1 MKKNGNLIVIS
12 GPSGV
17 GKSTLVKKAMAELP
31 DLTFSVSC
39 TTRSPRAGEVD
50 GVAYHFLS
58 EEEFSAKLE
67 AGLFLEH
74 AGVFKHRYGTLKSEV
89 ADRITQ
95 GKEVILDIDV
105 QGAKQIRQAAQ
116 SDETIRNAA
125 VFILI
130 APPSLKALEERLTAR
145 NSESAEQLKLRL
157 DGAAGELRNFRV
169 YDYLVINDELES
181 AAADLINI
189 LKSIRLRT
197 PNITEELFQ

>member
-89 ADRITQ
+89 TDRITQ

-116 SDETIRNAA
+116 ADETIRNAA

-157 DGAAGELRNFRV
+157 DGAAGELRNFRI

>member
-50 GVAYHFLS
+50 GIAYHFLS

-89 ADRITQ
+89 TDRITL

>member
-17 GKSTLVKKAMAELP
+17 GKSTLVKRAMTELP
-31 DLTFSVSC
+31 DLAFSVSC

-50 GVAYHFLS
+50 GTAYHFLS

-67 AGLFLEH
+67 AGEFLEH

-89 ADRITQ
+89 TDRICA

-105 QGAKQIRQAAQ
+105 QGAKQIRQAAEN
-116 SDETIRNAA
+116 DETIRNAA

-130 APPSLKALEERLTAR
+130 APPSLQALEERLTGR
-145 NSESAEQLKLRL
+145 NSETPEQLKLRL
-157 DGAAGELRNFRV
+157 DGAAGELRNFRI
-169 YDYLVINDELES
+169 YDYLVINDDLEK
-181 AAADLINI
+181 AAAELIDI
-189 LKSIRLRT
+189 FKSIRLRT
-197 PNITEELFQ
+197 ANITEELFQ

>member
-17 GKSTLVKKAMAELP
+17 GKSTLVKRAMAELP
-31 DLTFSVSC
+31 DLAFSVSC

-50 GVAYHFLS
+50 GTAYHFLS

-67 AGLFLEH
+67 AGEFLEH

-89 ADRITQ
+89 TDRICA

-105 QGAKQIRQAAQ
+105 QGAKQIRQAAEN
-116 SDETIRNAA
+116 DETIRNAA

-130 APPSLKALEERLTAR
+130 APPSLQALEERLTGR
-145 NSESAEQLKLRL
+145 NSETPEQLKLRL
-157 DGAAGELRNFRV
+157 DGAAGELRNFRI
-169 YDYLVINDELES
+169 YDYLVINDDLEK
-181 AAADLINI
+181 AAAELIDI
-189 LKSIRLRT
+189 FKSIRLRT
-197 PNITEELFQ
+197 ANITEELFQ